1 MQIRAATEADIAEI
15 QSIYAHH
22 VLTGAGTFEEVP
34 PSVEEI
40 SDRVARVLQRGWS
53 WLVATDAT
61 GVLGYA
67 YYTQFRDR
75 SAYRFCAEDSVYVR
89 EDVRGQGVGKAL
101 VARLIDDATAAGMR
115 QMIAVIGDFRK
126 HRLDRRACQPWFP
139 HGGHHAGSRHQ
150 VWPLGGCRHYA
161 ASTRQ
166 GRRRYPLNSSPS
178 PCGRGAVG
186 GDNPA
191 VTLPLPSWPPTASS
205 PACLCRSLASPCDC
219 GCPKVAFRS
228 P

>member
-34 PSVEEI
+34 PSVEEMA
-40 SDRVARVLQRGWS
+40 DRVAKVLQRGWS

-115 QMIAVIGDFRK
+115 QMIAVIGDAENTGSIGVHASLGF
-126 HRLDRRACQPWFP
+126 HMIGTLRAVGVKFGQWVDVV
-139 HGGHHAGSRHQ
+139 SMQR
-150 VWPLGGCRHYA
+150 PLGRVDA
-161 ASTRQ
+161 DV
-166 GRRRYPLNSSPS
+166 P
-178 PCGRGAVG
+178 
-186 GDNPA
+186 
-191 VTLPLPSWPPTASS
+191 
-205 PACLCRSLASPCDC
+205 
-219 GCPKVAFRS
+219 
-228 P
+228 

>member
-34 PSVEEI
+34 PSVEEMA
-40 SDRVARVLQRGWS
+40 DRVARVLQRGWS

-75 SAYRFCAEDSVYVR
+75 SAYRFCSEDSVYDR

-101 VARLIDDATAAGMR
+101 VARLIDDAAAAGMR
-115 QMIAVIGDFRK
+115 QIIAVIGDSENTGSIGVHASLGF
-126 HRLDRRACQPWFP
+126 HMVGTMRA
-139 HGGHHAGSRHQ
+139 AGIKFGRWVDVVTMQ
-150 VWPLGGCRHYA
+150 RPLG
-161 ASTRQ
+161 
-166 GRRRYPLNSSPS
+166 
-178 PCGRGAVG
+178 RGDA
-186 GDNPA
+186 DIP
-191 VTLPLPSWPPTASS
+191 
-205 PACLCRSLASPCDC
+205 
-219 GCPKVAFRS
+219 
-228 P
+228 